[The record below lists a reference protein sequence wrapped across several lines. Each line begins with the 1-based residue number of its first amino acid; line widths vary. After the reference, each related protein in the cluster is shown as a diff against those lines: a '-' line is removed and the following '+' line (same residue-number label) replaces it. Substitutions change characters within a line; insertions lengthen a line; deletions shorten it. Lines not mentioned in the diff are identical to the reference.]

1 MRFPAVLALVA
12 TSLAACGKMST
23 GTDPN
28 PFAHDVSI
36 VLNAQTKGANAFSPA
51 TLTISLASQTKVTW
65 YNADFNS
72 ASYGGNSG
80 TTHKIV
86 SDDGVTFSS
95 NNIGIQ
101 GLFVATLNTPGN
113 FPYHCAIHP
122 TMTGTL
128 VVNP

>member
-1 MRFPAVLALVA
+1 MRVAALLAL
-12 TSLAACGKMST
+12 LAAGLSSCKAASGN
-23 GTDPN
+23 DPN
-28 PFAHDVSI
+28 PPEHDIAI
-36 VLNAQTKGANAFSPA
+36 VLNAQTKGANAFARS
-51 TLTISLASQTKVTW
+51 TLTVSLGTQTTVTW

-80 TTHKIV
+80 TAHRIV
-86 SDDGVTFSS
+86 SDDGTTFAS

-101 GLFVATLNTPGN
+101 GTFVATLNTTGT